1 MAEPSMAQADN
12 QIPTIG
18 SRPRT
23 NMARVDVAIEAAK
36 AAGSV
41 LRDGHDFDLEV
52 REKDSSRT
60 SIVTTADLRSQE
72 AIVRV
77 IRRSCPDDLIIGEEG
92 EDGESHVLSRWY
104 VDPLDG
110 TTNYAHRL
118 PFYCTSIAYCD
129 AGGIGIG
136 VVHDPLRNDMFVAVR
151 GGGATRNGE
160 RIAVSVHRHLRNSL
174 LSTQVQSDD
183 PAVLD
188 RHAAR
193 LRSFL
198 NAARAVRSL
207 GAPALALAYV
217 SCGWLDA
224 FCEDNMSPWDT
235 LAGTLLI
242 QEAGGR
248 STTFGGTPRPLDQRA
263 DILATNGHLH
273 EQLIH
278 ILSNSRGGSVLSF
291 DNTTERQ
298 TT

>member
-1 MAEPSMAQADN
+1 MIS
-12 QIPTIG
+12 I
-18 SRPRT
+18 
-23 NMARVDVAIEAAK
+23 
-36 AAGSV
+36 
-41 LRDGHDFDLEV
+41 LRF

-60 SIVTTADLRSQE
+60 SIVTTTDLRSQE

-92 EDGESHVLSRWY
+92 EDGESHALSRWY

-160 RIAVSVHRHLRNSL
+160 RIAVSAHRHLRNSL

-235 LAGTLLI
+235 LAGALLI
-242 QEAGGR
+242 EEAGGR
-248 STTFGGTPRPLDQRA
+248 STTFGGTPRPFDQRA

-278 ILSNSRGGSVLSF
+278 ILSKSRGGSVLSF
-291 DNTTERQ
+291 DSTTER
-298 TT
+298 